1 MELYTLD
8 SLLRRQEVIDKFESL
23 IWTERYS
30 AFGDFAV
37 SVEST
42 NSTRALLTARTRLA
56 LDKSFRVMTCETVTD
71 SGGLLKVEGR
81 SLEAILLDRI
91 VKETLSNTTVE
102 PKWVLTGTP
111 GAIVRKLFDDICVLG
126 TLSPY
131 DVIPFITTGTVFPA
145 DTIEEP
151 TNVITVEI
159 PLKTLYDAIKELC
172 DIYDLGFRLCRW
184 YDTSHLYFDVYT
196 GRDHTTQQTL
206 LPAVVISPELDN
218 MRDTTELTQ
227 VGEEKNVAYVFSK
240 AGFEIVYANLTSPDT
255 EGFERRV
262 LVVEATDIEEDT
274 PPIEASAAMVQKG
287 QEELLRHRSLYA
299 FDGEIDPSFSSVY
312 GTDYDLGDLITM
324 QGSNGVVNSMKV
336 TEQIFVSDG
345 EGERA
350 YPTLSTRS
358 FITPGS
364 WLGWQYNQV
373 WSDLGSTDYWSTA

>member
-30 AFGDFAV
+30 AFGDFTV
-37 SVEST
+37 EVEST
-42 NSTRALLTARTRLA
+42 NATKSLLTARTRLA
-56 LDKSFRVMTCETVTD
+56 LDTSFRVMTCETVTD

-81 SLEAILLDRI
+81 SLEAMLLDRI

-111 GAIVRKLFDDICVLG
+111 GAIVRKLFNDICVLG
-126 TLSPY
+126 TLSEY
-131 DVIPFITTGTVFPA
+131 DVIPFITSGTVFPA
-145 DTIEEP
+145 DNIDEP
-151 TNVITVEI
+151 ASIITVEI

-196 GRDHTTQQTL
+196 GRDHTTQQTI
-206 LPAVVISPELDN
+206 LPPVIISPELDN

-227 VGEEKNVAYVFSK
+227 VGDEKNVAYVFSP
-240 AGFEIVYANLTSPDT
+240 AGFEVVYAGLTPSDV

-262 LVVEATDIEEDT
+262 LVVEASDIKEDT
-274 PPIEASAAMVQKG
+274 DPIEASAAMVQKG
-287 QEELLRHRSLYA
+287 QEELLKYRSMYA
-299 FDGEIDPSFSSVY
+299 FDGEIDPSFASVY
-312 GTDYDLGDLITM
+312 GVDYDLGDLITM
-324 QGSNGVVNSMKV
+324 QSSNGVVNSMKV
-336 TEQIFVSDG
+336 TEQIFVSDL
-345 EGERA
+345 EGERS

-373 WSDLGSTDYWSTA
+373 WEDLGSTDYWSTA